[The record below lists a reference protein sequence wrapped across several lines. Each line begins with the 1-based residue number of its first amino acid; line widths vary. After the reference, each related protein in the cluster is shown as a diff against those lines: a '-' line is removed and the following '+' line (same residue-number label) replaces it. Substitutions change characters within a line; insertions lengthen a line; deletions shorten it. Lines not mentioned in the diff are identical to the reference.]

1 MNDAIHGL
9 SAREKLLHE
18 RLSKLHTEY
27 ETMRKCIS
35 ATQGM
40 QARMGELVLQGEQAV
55 EVLLE
60 YIEWNKERSSS

>member
-1 MNDAIHGL
+1 MNGALYLL
-9 SAREKLLHE
+9 SARERLLHE

-27 ETMRKCIS
+27 ETMRKCLS

-40 QARMGELVLQGEQAV
+40 QARMGELVRQGEQAV

-60 YIEWNKERSSS
+60 CIEEKKEPS

>member
-1 MNDAIHGL
+1 MNGALYLL
-9 SAREKLLHE
+9 SARERLLHE

-27 ETMRKCIS
+27 ETMRKCLS

-40 QARMGELVLQGEQAV
+40 QARMGELVRQGEQAV

-60 YIEWNKERSSS
+60 CIEERKEHS

>member
-1 MNDAIHGL
+1 MNDGALYLL
-9 SAREKLLHE
+9 SARERLLHE

-27 ETMRKCIS
+27 ETMRKCLS

-40 QARMGELVLQGEQAV
+40 QARMGELVRQGEQAV

-60 YIEWNKERSSS
+60 CIEEKKEPS